1 MTEHVSFRADLDLVE
16 AVEQYAADADVSVSE
31 AWRSLARRGLIESDT
46 AADHLEGA
54 ATRQHVEEIKQATY
68 PQQRR
73 AWFRSNVG
81 GRLLTCFNSGLRPDS
96 AEMDLSGYRR
106 EADELHD
113 DADLVAFVAEGLAA
127 YREAYDSGRKTLLVN
142 WVKHRASL
150 PADYSPTEDD
160 PDDDVAEDAEP
171 VEDAEQDDDDPTA
184 DEYRAAVED
193 SAELARS
200 SIVPVE
206 EQTPPRRF
214 ESIDATTWRDDVE
227 TLLNDGSDDLR
238 GIELLND
245 DAESQT

>member
-1 MTEHVSFRADLDLVE
+1 VTEHVSFRADLELVE
-16 AVEQYAADADVSVSE
+16 AVEQYAADADVSASE

-46 AADHLEGA
+46 AADHLDGA

-81 GRLLTCFNSGLRPDS
+81 GRLLTCYNSGLRPES

-127 YREAYDSGRKTLLVN
+127 YREAYESGRKTLLVN

-150 PADYSPTEDD
+150 PADYSPSDD
-160 PDDDVAEDAEP
+160 VADDVAEDAEP
-171 VEDAEQDDDDPTA
+171 VEDAEPEDDEATA
-184 DEYRAAVED
+184 AEYRAAVED
-193 SAELARS
+193 SAELARAE
-200 SIVPVE
+200 IFPVE
-206 EQTPPRRF
+206 EQTPPHRF
-214 ESIDATTWRDDVE
+214 EAIDATTWRDDVE
-227 TLLNDGSDDLR
+227 TLLNEGSDDLR